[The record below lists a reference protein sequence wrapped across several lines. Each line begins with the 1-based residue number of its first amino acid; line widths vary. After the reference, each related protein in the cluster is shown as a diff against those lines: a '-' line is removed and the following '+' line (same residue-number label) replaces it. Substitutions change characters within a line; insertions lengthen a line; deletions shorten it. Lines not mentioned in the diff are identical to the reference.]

1 MASKKQ
7 LAIGCFVVV
16 GLLFIGAVFVFLM
29 FSFSSASMSF
39 EEHQKWA
46 LEQQKKR
53 TSETVGTIS
62 EYKEVRGTKTN
73 NYYVTYDFEVDGKKY
88 TDQSAVSNGH
98 PVTYGKGKTGK
109 VCYDPADLENA
120 SFVLETNYRCGGQ

>member
-1 MASKKQ
+1 MSSKKQ
-7 LAIGCFVVV
+7 LAIGRFVVR
-16 GLLFIGAVFVFLM
+16 GILSIGVVFAIVT
-29 FSFSSASMSF
+29 FSSCSNSMSF

-53 TSETVGTIS
+53 TAESVGTIT
-62 EYKEVRGTKTN
+62 EFKTVRGTKNN

-88 TDQSAVSNGH
+88 TDTSAVDNGH
-98 PVTYGKGKTGK
+98 PAIHGKGKTGK

-120 SFVLETNYRCGGQ
+120 SFTIETNYKCGEQ